1 MSIQSINGKKV
12 YVVQADPTAPAKT
25 SSGVGWAQYVT
36 HLRWQL
42 WERTQQDV
50 MNELKFAS
58 ASHDEKLKEVQSKRK
73 YLRQLAAD
81 RQEDLSRLS
90 RDEQK
95 DLSTQRRD
103 KDKATN
109 QRNRDAANA
118 RNAEARRKA
127 SAETAAVSR
136 AGKSTTGS
144 LSERMTQGSRDAA
157 GQAMGQSGNKL
168 STPDSYATSIEK
180 QGNLQTTAGGVD
192 AKDTD
197 NFRAALVLQGIDNV
211 RAQAQTDFKDP
222 DTAQAEFLSNISD
235 EWKKSLSDAQTAAGT
250 GPSGEPIPT
259 KDAQVFGYKTTTA
272 DPIDRSDER
281 RRLEAEL
288 ADIRK
293 QLGGIVDPQFEVP
306 NITEASR
313 RRFSETVGDNAFGV
327 QGTGQ
332 EGIDRT
338 EEIMNAFI
346 QDEQSLLGPEA
357 DELDRVEAKR
367 RGIQEAISF
376 VNSRTRDS
384 LEDLEPTTVDARSE
398 VDVPAPDIADE
409 SEPIDTYPRTPI
421 IEGVLPPG
429 GDGSVIDVLE
439 PATPEPKALEVDT
452 TTPEARQE
460 NYKDKVTKEGQKL
473 LAGNAGKFKRL
484 RKADLSEEERKK
496 EVPSYVF
503 TVEKLI
509 GKNTK
514 KEVSSAF
521 EEISRTFSPD
531 NALKAH
537 IYLMALSDHM
547 DRKNKPESK

>member
-12 YVVQADPTAPAKT
+12 YVVQAEPTAPAKT

-50 MNELKFAS
+50 INELKLAS

-81 RQEDLSRLS
+81 RQKELSRLS

-103 KDKATN
+103 KAKATT
-109 QRNRDAANA
+109 QARRDYAKAKT
-118 RNAEARRKA
+118 AEARRKA
-127 SAETAAVSR
+127 GAEASVASR
-136 AGKSTTGS
+136 AGKSTSGS
-144 LSERMTQGSRDAA
+144 LSTRMTQGSRDAA
-157 GQAMGQSGNKL
+157 GAATAASGNKL
-168 STPDSYATSIEK
+168 STPDSYATSIEI
-180 QGNLQTTAGGVD
+180 QGNLQTTTGSVD

-197 NFRAALVLQGIDNV
+197 NFRASLILQGIDNV
-211 RAQAQTDFKDP
+211 RAQAQVDFKDP

-250 GPSGEPIPT
+250 GPSGTPTPT
-259 KDAQVFGYKTTTA
+259 KDAQVFGYTPTTA

-293 QLGGIVDPQFEVP
+293 QLGGIVVPEFEVP

-327 QGTGQ
+327 QGTSRP
-332 EGIDRT
+332 EVIDRT

-376 VNSRTRDS
+376 VNSQTRDT
-384 LEDLEPTTVDARSE
+384 LEDIEPTTVEARSE
-398 VDVPAPDIADE
+398 ADAPAPVIADE
-409 SEPIDTYPRTPI
+409 SEPIGRTPI
-421 IEGVLPPG
+421 IEGVLPTGG

-452 TTPEARQE
+452 STTEARQE
-460 NYKDKVTKEGQKL
+460 NYKDDVTKEGQKL
-473 LAGNAGKFKRL
+473 LAGKAGKFKRL

-496 EVPSYVF
+496 KVPPYVF

-509 GKNTK
+509 GKNTPD
-514 KEVSSAF
+514 EVLSAF

-531 NALKAH
+531 NARKAH
-537 IYLMALSDHM
+537 IYLMALSEHM
-547 DRKNKPESK
+547 DKVDKPESK

>member
-1 MSIQSINGKKV
+1 MTK
-12 YVVQADPTAPAKT
+12 
-25 SSGVGWAQYVT
+25 SSNDAVGMAI
-36 HLRWQL
+36 
-42 WERTQQDV
+42 E
-50 MNELKFAS
+50 AS
-58 ASHDEKLKEVQSKRK
+58 GH
-73 YLRQLAAD
+73 
-81 RQEDLSRLS
+81 RLS
-90 RDEQK
+90 DP
-95 DLSTQRRD
+95 
-103 KDKATN
+103 
-109 QRNRDAANA
+109 AAYA
-118 RNAEARRKA
+118 R
-127 SAETAAVSR
+127 
-136 AGKSTTGS
+136 
-144 LSERMTQGSRDAA
+144 
-157 GQAMGQSGNKL
+157 
-168 STPDSYATSIEK
+168 SIEQ
-180 QGNLQTTAGGVD
+180 QGNLNATQGMVD
-192 AKDTD
+192 AKDMD
-197 NFRAALVLQGIDNV
+197 LFRANNMQRGVDNV
-211 RAQAQTDFKDP
+211 RVHAQTDFKDP
-222 DTAQAEFLSNISD
+222 DDAEAEFLSSFSD
-235 EWKKSLSDAQTAAGT
+235 EWKKSNEEALKAVGT
-250 GPSGEPIPT
+250 GPSGEPTPT

-272 DPIDRSDER
+272 DPIDRSAER

-288 ADIRK
+288 KDIRK
-293 QLGGIVDPQFEVP
+293 QLGEIVVPQFEAP